1 MQVGGAHG
9 VAIARGSRE
18 GRDIAVGGDGLGEN
32 SARGLQQ
39 AYAFGGWRN
48 DFRGLLF
55 DNTARIFKTQ
65 HQRFS
70 RNSLH
75 EGMIDQAVRHCSS
88 LANRRTRGYT
98 FGMKTAVS
106 IPNELFDMA
115 ERLARRT
122 RKSRSRL
129 FSDALREYVA
139 RRSPDKVTEAMD
151 QAMAE
156 IGKSNDLFVAAAS
169 RRRLVQSEW

>member
-1 MQVGGAHG
+1 LCLPTVGEH
-9 VAIARGSRE
+9 
-18 GRDIAVGGDGLGEN
+18 
-32 SARGLQQ
+32 
-39 AYAFGGWRN
+39 
-48 DFRGLLF
+48 
-55 DNTARIFKTQ
+55 
-65 HQRFS
+65 
-70 RNSLH
+70 
-75 EGMIDQAVRHCSS
+75 
-88 LANRRTRGYT
+88 GYT

-151 QAMAE
+151 EALLE
-156 IGKSNDLFVAAAS
+156 ISDSTDPFLAAAS
-169 RRRLVQSEW
+169 RTRLEQSEW